1 MGDIAEAFKVKL
13 TGLNASS
20 QSIETLSHW
29 CVFHRKKAKDLVKV
43 FERELQG
50 AAGKRKLVFLYLANE
65 HLLPLRRKYCGM
77 RLPDAGKYSWRM
89 LRVMSASENVTYV
102 EYDPTWEFK
111 AASDGSGLQWCV

>member
-50 AAGKRKLVFLYLANE
+50 AGA
-65 HLLPLRRKYCGM
+65 
-77 RLPDAGKYSWRM
+77 
-89 LRVMSASENVTYV
+89 SASSCSCTS
-102 EYDPTWEFK
+102 PTT
-111 AASDGSGLQWCV
+111 

>member
-50 AAGKRKLVFLYLANE
+50 AAGKRKLVELEERLTLALE
-65 HLLPLRRKYCGM
+65 FRSARHLVQLARP
-77 RLPDAGKYSWRM
+77 
-89 LRVMSASENVTYV
+89 
-102 EYDPTWEFK
+102 
-111 AASDGSGLQWCV
+111 